1 MVKATMIGHVE
12 SIDTSGN
19 YENSFVVT
27 DEGMPDTKFVNHV
40 KFLVSSK
47 KTELMDT
54 FKVGD
59 KVYLRRNNT
68 TPYEI
73 LYKTETHI
81 VIMLEGSTEPQAR
94 ANNTFLINGPVYQ
107 PRAEKSKMEEAEEA

>member
-1 MVKATMIGHVE
+1 MIGYVE
-12 SIDTSGN
+12 SVDTSGN

-27 DEGMPDTKFVNHV
+27 DEGMPDTKFVSHV

-59 KVYLRRNNT
+59 KVKVAFYVT
-68 TPYEI
+68 GVEGESKKTGKPYQINKLMVGEI
-73 LYKTETHI
+73 AVLESAKTGENQNAQESEDDSD
-81 VIMLEGSTEPQAR
+81 VP
-94 ANNTFLINGPVYQ
+94 F
-107 PRAEKSKMEEAEEA
+107 

>member
-1 MVKATMIGHVE
+1 MIGHVE
-12 SIDTSGN
+12 SVDTSGN

-59 KVYLRRNNT
+59 KVKVTFYVT
-68 TPYEI
+68 GVEGESKKTGKPYQINKLMVGEI
-73 LYKTETHI
+73 
-81 VIMLEGSTEPQAR
+81 VVLESAKVEQTQQESQEDDSDVP
-94 ANNTFLINGPVYQ
+94 F
-107 PRAEKSKMEEAEEA
+107 

>member
-12 SIDTSGN
+12 SVDTSGN

-27 DEGMPDTKFVNHV
+27 DERMPDTKFVNHV

-59 KVYLRRNNT
+59 KVKVTFYVT
-68 TPYEI
+68 GVEGESKKTGKPYQINKLMVGEMVVN
-73 LYKTETHI
+73 E
-81 VIMLEGSTEPQAR
+81 SAEPTVSQDSQGD
-94 ANNTFLINGPVYQ
+94 TDDSDVPF
-107 PRAEKSKMEEAEEA
+107 

>member
-12 SIDTSGN
+12 SVDTSGN

-40 KFLVSSK
+40 NFLVSSK

-59 KVYLRRNNT
+59 KIKVTFYVTGVEGESKKTGKPYQINKLMVGENEVLESAKPTESQESQDNT
-68 TPYEI
+68 DDSDIP
-73 LYKTETHI
+73 
-81 VIMLEGSTEPQAR
+81 
-94 ANNTFLINGPVYQ
+94 F
-107 PRAEKSKMEEAEEA
+107 

>member
-12 SIDTSGN
+12 SVDTSGN

-27 DEGMPDTKFVNHV
+27 DEGMPDTKFVSHV

-59 KVYLRRNNT
+59 KVKVTFYVT
-68 TPYEI
+68 GVEGESKKTGKPYQINKLMVGEI
-73 LYKTETHI
+73 
-81 VIMLEGSTEPQAR
+81 VVLESAQGDKPQQDAPEDEV
-94 ANNTFLINGPVYQ
+94 NDMPF
-107 PRAEKSKMEEAEEA
+107 

>member
-1 MVKATMIGHVE
+1 MIGHVE
-12 SIDTSGN
+12 SVDTSGN

-59 KVYLRRNNT
+59 KIKVTFYVTGVEGESKKTGKPYQINKLMVGEIEVLESAKPTESQESQDNT
-68 TPYEI
+68 DDSDIP
-73 LYKTETHI
+73 
-81 VIMLEGSTEPQAR
+81 
-94 ANNTFLINGPVYQ
+94 F
-107 PRAEKSKMEEAEEA
+107 